1 MQPDAAFLAG
11 NSEMAR
17 LMRAHDWSVTP
28 LGTPDTWSQALR
40 TCVRLMLNTR
50 HPIFM
55 FWGPEAIC
63 LYNDGYRQILGR
75 ERHAIALG
83 NRGAVVW
90 DEIWHIIGP
99 QVAQV
104 MAGEG
109 ATWHE
114 NDLIP
119 LTRDGKTENTYWT
132 YSYSPIDDE
141 ETATGIGGTL
151 VLVTETTQA
160 VLAEKRRTEEIE
172 RQRRLF
178 DQAPSFVCI
187 LQGPEHVYEFVNDAH
202 RRLFNSADWI
212 GKPLRQ
218 AFPDIEGQGFYEL
231 MDKVYA
237 TGERFIAT
245 AEPVRFRYGP
255 EGIEDVRFLDFIY
268 EPMRDENGAITG
280 IFSEGFDVTERAR
293 ADAALRE
300 SEQRLRFLSDLDE
313 ATRSLQ
319 DASEVMAASTRLLGE
334 YLDAS
339 RCAYADMDEDGDHFT
354 IRADYCAPGVATTA
368 GYYSLDLFGLKA
380 VRDLNAGRTLILRDI
395 ATELAPEDGRDM
407 FHAIGINAIITCPL
421 VKEGH
426 LKALMAVHYSTARGW
441 SEAEI
446 RLVEA
451 VVQRCWAHIE
461 RIRSEEGLREINRQ
475 FQIMTDA
482 MPQQVWT
489 ALPDGQLDYVN
500 RHTID
505 YVGDIEVID
514 GRVQWLALV
523 HPEDVE
529 RILPI
534 WAHSLQTGEPYEAEQ
549 RIFHKASQTYRWNL
563 SRALPVR
570 NDDGDIV
577 RWLGTNTDIEDSKL
591 AYQATIDARNA
602 AEAANIAKS
611 EFLANMSHEI
621 RTPMNA
627 VIGLSGL
634 LARSTPLTARQ
645 TEFIRTLQTSA
656 DSLLALINDLLD
668 IAKIEARTVEL
679 EQIPFCLSRLVQ
691 EVASMMAVSVREKG
705 LRFSGEGDC
714 VENRQFIG
722 DPTRLR
728 QIISNLCSNAIKFTS
743 KGEVHVGITC
753 APGDTPDMEWVTI
766 QVRDTGIGISKEK
779 METIFH
785 KFVQADTSINRKYG
799 GTGLGL
805 AITKTLAEAMGG
817 TIGVESVEG
826 QGSTFEVRL
835 PLRVAPEQPE
845 NATALSIPEMFAA
858 TTGPKASVL
867 LVEDYEPNVL
877 VASTFLEGFGYQVDV
892 AMNGQQAFDKVRSG
906 DYAVVLMDVQMH
918 GVNGLDATRL
928 IRNWESGEKR
938 AHIPIIGMTAHA
950 LAGDRE
956 RCLAAGM
963 DDYIAKP
970 FNPDALHEKIRA
982 QTRRG
987 S

>member
-1 MQPDAAFLAG
+1 MNSENMQPGAAFLAG
-11 NSEMAR
+11 DSEMAR
-17 LMRAHDWSVTP
+17 MMRVHDWSATP

-109 ATWHE
+109 ATWYE

-119 LTRDGKTENTYWT
+119 LTRDGKREDTYWT

-141 ETATGIGGTL
+141 DAATGIGGVL

-160 VLAEKRRTEEIE
+160 VLAERRRAEETE

-268 EPMRDENGAITG
+268 EPMRDENGAIIG

-300 SEQRLRFLSDLDE
+300 
-313 ATRSLQ
+313 
-319 DASEVMAASTRLLGE
+319 V
-334 YLDAS
+334 
-339 RCAYADMDEDGDHFT
+339 
-354 IRADYCAPGVATTA
+354 
-368 GYYSLDLFGLKA
+368 
-380 VRDLNAGRTLILRDI
+380 
-395 ATELAPEDGRDM
+395 
-407 FHAIGINAIITCPL
+407 
-421 VKEGH
+421 
-426 LKALMAVHYSTARGW
+426 
-441 SEAEI
+441 
-446 RLVEA
+446 
-451 VVQRCWAHIE
+451 
-461 RIRSEEGLREINRQ
+461 NRQ
-475 FQIMTDA
+475 FQVMTDA

-500 RHTID
+500 RHTLD
-505 YVGDIEVID
+505 YAGDIEVID

-523 HPEDVE
+523 HPEDIE
-529 RILPI
+529 RTLPI

-549 RIFHKASQTYRWNL
+549 RIFHKASGTYRWNL

-591 AYQATIDARNA
+591 AYQATLDARNA

-705 LRFSGEGDC
+705 LRFSGEAEC

-743 KGEVHVGITC
+743 EGEVHVGITC

-845 NATALSIPEMFAA
+845 NAPALSIPEIFAA
-858 TTGPKASVL
+858 TAGPKPSVL

-906 DYAVVLMDVQMH
+906 NYAVVLMDVQMH
-918 GVNGLDATRL
+918 GINGLDATRL
-928 IRNWESGEKR
+928 IRDWESGEKR
-938 AHIPIIGMTAHA
+938 VHIPIIGMTAHA